1 MKKKSGFALA
11 LALLA
16 CGISAQAQTSAKQM
30 TGSWSLVSLETD
42 TAEGRI
48 QPFGP
53 APIGYIYF
61 APNGR
66 FGSQFMR
73 ADVPKVAANNRLK
86 ATAEE
91 NIAIALGAVAFFG
104 EWKLVDAKTGEVSLR
119 IIGSSY
125 PNWNGSDQTRFIKVS
140 GDAMTLVNPSSP
152 SAGTSTLKLSRVR

>member
-11 LALLA
+11 LILLA
-16 CGISAQAQTSAKQM
+16 CGTSAQAQTSAKQM

-53 APIGYIYF
+53 APVGYIYF

-73 ADVPKVAANNRLK
+73 PDVPKVAANNRLK

-91 NIAIALGAVAFFG
+91 NLAIALGAVAFFG
-104 EWKLVDAKTGEVSLR
+104 EWKLVNPKTGEVRLH

-125 PNWNGSDQTRFIKVS
+125 PNWNGGDQTRFIKVS

-152 SAGTSTLKLSRVR
+152 SAGMSTLMLSRVR